1 MRIKSQ
7 RDFWAGLMFLL
18 IGIGFAIG
26 ARTYTMG
33 DSARPGPGYFPFGL
47 GVLLALIGAFV
58 LFEALTVET
67 DDGEPVGKFAWR
79 PIIVITLSVVLYG
92 LTLPKLGLVVA
103 VPLLVLVSS
112 FASDEFSWLAAVINA
127 AVLTVFAWLVF
138 VKGLGLTIPVLPSF
152 GAGG

>member
-18 IGIGFAIG
+18 VGVAFAIG
-26 ARTYTMG
+26 ARTYSMG

-58 LFEALTVET
+58 LFEALTIET
-67 DDGEPVGKFAWR
+67 EDGEPVGKFAWK
-79 PIIVITLSVVLYG
+79 PLIVITLSVALYG
-92 LTLPKLGLVVA
+92 MVLPKLGLVVA

-127 AVLTVFAWLVF
+127 VVLTVFAWLVF
-138 VKGLGLTIPVLPSF
+138 VKGLGLTIPVLPSI
-152 GAGG
+152 GSGG